1 MVTAVA
7 TEKFFANNMM
17 ESFTHMPA
25 AAATEQSVKAGAT
38 TTTWRAMNGYEG
50 FAVIAVQGVLGG
62 SGMIELSIYA
72 ATDDSASDATE
83 IKTTGVIAADAI
95 GDYAVLE
102 VSMEEIE
109 QMGKN
114 AATPLTFTH
123 VVAYIDSHHN
133 DDEQGVTYI
142 RYGPRHAYTGLTA
155 TTIS

>member
-7 TEKFFANNMM
+7 TEKLFANACI
-17 ESFTHMPA
+17 ESFIHMPA
-25 AAATEQSVKAGAT
+25 AGATEQSVKAGAT
-38 TTTWRAMNGYEG
+38 ATTWRAMRDYEG

-83 IKTTGVIAADAI
+83 IKTTGVIACDAI

-102 VSMEEIE
+102 VSAEEIE
-109 QMGKN
+109 QLGI
-114 AATPLTFTH
+114 AAGYKFTH
-123 VVAYIDSHHN
+123 VTAYIDSQHN

-142 RYGPRHAYTGLTA
+142 RYGCKRPHTGLTA